1 MGEGLSSAMR
11 CIFRKIRPSTK
22 NSTNNSKNSYKIPT
36 NGIFDIE
43 NTKKHHNNNNVPISI
58 CIMILLCYV
67 TLGTV
72 LFHKIQPWG
81 ILESLYFC
89 FSSLVT
95 IGFGD
100 LTPKDSLSQYIA
112 AGYILIGMAVIAMCF
127 SLIQSELINWLRK
140 FSVQETPSSPIIE
153 DLPLVTSVSIQSKS

>member
-11 CIFRKIRPSTK
+11 CIFRKIRPSSK

-36 NGIFDIE
+36 NGILDVGDNRKC
-43 NTKKHHNNNNVPISI
+43 NTNNNVPISI

-67 TLGTV
+67 TLGAV

-81 ILESLYFC
+81 VLESLYFC

-112 AGYILIGMAVIAMCF
+112 AGYILIGMAVVAMCF

-140 FSVQETPSSPIIE
+140 FSVQELPSPIIE
-153 DLPLVTSVSIQSKS
+153 DLPLVTVSLQSKS

>member
-11 CIFRKIRPSTK
+11 CIFRKIRPSSK

-36 NGIFDIE
+36 NGILDVGD
-43 NTKKHHNNNNVPISI
+43 TRKHHTKNNVPISI

-67 TLGTV
+67 TLGAV

-81 ILESLYFC
+81 VLESLYFC

-100 LTPKDSLSQYIA
+100 LQPKDSLSQYTA
-112 AGYILIGMAVIAMCF
+112 AGYILIGMAVVAMCF

-140 FSVQETPSSPIIE
+140 FSVQDLPPSPIIE
-153 DLPLVTSVSIQSKS
+153 DLPLVTVTMQSKS